1 MITEPIT
8 LAEEDDDDFN
18 EPLPVRTGG
27 CDGEVC
33 ESCQ

>member
-1 MITEPIT
+1 MITEPIIIS
-8 LAEEDDDDFN
+8 EEDEDFN